1 MPAMKVL
8 LLGGSGLVGGEAL
21 KLLLA
26 DSRVDQVVA
35 PTRRPLPSTAKL
47 LNPITPT
54 LDALL
59 PDAAAWTYNAVI
71 CALGTTMAKAGSKE
85 AFRHI
90 DYELP
95 LAFAKIAHQR
105 GAQTF
110 ALTSSK
116 GASPS
121 SLFFYTRT
129 KGELERDIQ
138 RIGFNSLLIVRPN
151 IIGGVRNE
159 SRPVERVLL
168 RLFEIFAPIL
178 PRGFRISPASKI
190 AEVLVEGAVAPRPGV
205 HIVESATLT

>member
-1 MPAMKVL
+1 MKIL
-8 LLGGSGLVGGEAL
+8 LLGASGLVGGEAL

-26 DSRVDQVVA
+26 DSRVGQVIV
-35 PTRRPLPSTAKL
+35 PTRHPLSSDAKL
-47 LNPITPT
+47 LNPVAPT

-59 PDAAAWTYNAVI
+59 PDAVLWTAEAVI
-71 CALGTTMAKAGSKE
+71 CALGATMAKAGSKE
-85 AFRHI
+85 VFRHI

-138 RIGFNSLLIVRPN
+138 KIGFNSLLIVRPN

-159 SRPVERVLL
+159 ARPAESILL
-168 RLFEIFAPIL
+168 RLFGIFAPIL
-178 PRGFRISPASKI
+178 PRGFRISPASRI
-190 AEVLVEGAVAPRPGV
+190 AEVLVEGVVAPRPGI
-205 HIVESATLT
+205 HIVESAALA

>member
-1 MPAMKVL
+1 MPAMKIL
-8 LLGGSGLVGGEAL
+8 LLGASGLVGGEAL

-35 PTRRPLPSTAKL
+35 PTRRPVRSHAKL
-47 LNPITPT
+47 VNPVAPT
-54 LDALL
+54 LDAQL
-59 PDAAAWTYNAVI
+59 PEAATGAVDAVI

-85 AFRHI
+85 VFRHI

-105 GAQTF
+105 GAETF

-129 KGELERDIQ
+129 KGELDRDIQ
-138 RIGFNSLLIVRPN
+138 QIGFNSLLIVRPN

-159 SRPVERVLL
+159 ARSAESALL
-168 RLFEIFAPIL
+168 GLFEIFAPIL
-178 PRGFRISPASKI
+178 P
-190 AEVLVEGAVAPRPGV
+190 
-205 HIVESATLT
+205 